1 MSNADGPLI
10 VTLDGPAGGG
20 KSSVSRALAKR
31 LGVSFLDTG
40 AMYRAIAVRC
50 IDEGVDMAADPA
62 GVVELAKRTSL
73 RFDWSTD
80 PPDVYA
86 DDRNVTKRIRDTDA
100 STAASRLGVFGPVRH
115 VLVDAQRRI
124 GRERK
129 RLVSEGRDQGSVVF
143 PGAQVKFYL
152 DAVPSV
158 RAARRVRQLAE
169 AGIET
174 DEQTVL
180 AELIERDDRDASRAD
195 GPLVCPADAVRVDTS
210 HLTEQEVIDLLE
222 RLVRERTGLRA

>member
-1 MSNADGPLI
+1 MSNADEDLI

-50 IDEGVDMAADPA
+50 VDRGIDMAADPV
-62 GVVELAKRTSL
+62 GVVELAQRTSI

-86 DDRNVTKRIRDTDA
+86 DDVNVTSRIRDSDA
-100 STAASRLGVFGPVRH
+100 SAGASVLGALGPVRQ

-152 DAVPSV
+152 DAAPAV
-158 RAARRVRQLAE
+158 RAARRARQLAE
-169 AGIET
+169 AGAEV
-174 DEQTVL
+174 DEQVVL
-180 AELIERDDRDASRAD
+180 ADIIERDDRDASRAD
-195 GPLVCPADAVRVDTS
+195 GPLVCPTDAVRVDTS
-210 HLTEQEVIDLLE
+210 DMTEQEVTDLLE
-222 RLVRERTGLRA
+222 RLVRDRTGMRA